1 MASGSDTHTLTAMD
15 DSEPAARV
23 ERHPCLFLVLEAH
36 RPLAA
41 PARVHLA
48 EVSEV
53 VLGRGAPRAFEL
65 DNDGRHVSVRLD
77 DPRMSS
83 KHARLTKLLRRWVI
97 EDMGSKNGIHVNG
110 VQQTRA
116 ALADGDLLELGHTFF
131 IFRDAVPYEAGA
143 PAIRDTA
150 AVEPPAPGLA
160 TLLPTLEQEFA
171 RFAAVADSG
180 LSVLIEGE
188 TGTGKEVL
196 ARALHQISG
205 RKGDFVAINC
215 GALPRDLVEAEMF
228 GHRKGAFSGAMED
241 RPGLVRSA
249 DQGTL
254 FLDEIGDLPPS
265 AQAVLLRVLQEREVR
280 PIGGTRAV
288 AVDLRVVAATHR
300 SLDRM
305 VSTGNFRADLFGRL
319 AGHRFTLPPL
329 SERLEDMG
337 LLIGGLL
344 ARLCPD
350 PAAVPAFHPLAA
362 RALLRHEW
370 PLNVRELE
378 QCLSSALVLARA
390 AKQELIRLEH
400 LPATVQRAVTSATR
414 EDEDAVLREDLLLL
428 LRKHKGNITAVAQEM
443 GKARMQIQ
451 RWVKR
456 FEVDTGEFRR

>member
-15 DSEPAARV
+15 GAEPPSRA
-23 ERHPCLFLVLEAH
+23 ERHPCLFLVFEAH

-41 PARVHLA
+41 PARIHLA
-48 EVSEV
+48 DVSEIV
-53 VLGRGAPRAFEL
+53 IGRGALRALEL
-65 DNDGRHVSVRLD
+65 ADEGRQVSVRLD
-77 DPRMSS
+77 DPRVSS
-83 KHARLTKLLRRWVI
+83 KHARFTKLLRRWVI
-97 EDMGSKNGIHVNG
+97 EDLGSKNGIHVNG

-131 IFRDAVPYEAGA
+131 VFRDSVPCEAGA

-150 AVEPPAPGLA
+150 AVAPPAPGLA
-160 TLLPTLEQEFA
+160 TLLPALEREFA
-171 RFAAVADSG
+171 RFAAVAESG

-196 ARALHQISG
+196 ARALHEISG
-205 RKGDFVAINC
+205 RRGDFVAVNC

-228 GHRKGAFSGAMED
+228 GHRRGAFSGAMED

-249 DQGTL
+249 DKGTL
-254 FLDEIGDLPPS
+254 FLDEIGDLPIS

-288 AVDLRVVAATHR
+288 AVDLRVVAATHQ

-305 VSTGNFRADLFGRL
+305 VSTGVFRADLFGRL
-319 AGHRFTLPPL
+319 AGHRLTLPSL
-329 SERLEDMG
+329 CERLEDMG
-337 LLIGGLL
+337 LFIGGLL

-350 PAAVPAFHPLAA
+350 RAAVPAFHPLAA

-390 AKQELIRLEH
+390 AKQELIHLEH
-400 LPATVQRAVTSATR
+400 LPAAVQRAVASATR
-414 EDEDAVLREDLLLL
+414 EDEDAALREELVLL
-428 LRKHKGNITAVAQEM
+428 LRKHRGNITAVAQEL

-456 FEVDTGEFRR
+456 FGVDPEEFRR